1 MRYNLRMASLNLNVP
16 DELKFRLQQR
26 ASENGYDS
34 VEKYIEAVLE
44 ATAEDATVDEDLEA
58 LLLERI
64 KDPRPTIPYDKQFQ
78 EQFRREIERRRQ
90 GRRS

>member
-1 MRYNLRMASLNLNVP
+1 MASLNLNVP